1 MIQIGEI
8 ASDPGQNRLVS
19 WLKSHQAA
27 VNPYKGEHDDF
38 CPTPV

>member
-8 ASDPGQNRLVS
+8 TSDPGQNRLVS

-27 VNPYKGEHDDF
+27 EKTE
-38 CPTPV
+38 